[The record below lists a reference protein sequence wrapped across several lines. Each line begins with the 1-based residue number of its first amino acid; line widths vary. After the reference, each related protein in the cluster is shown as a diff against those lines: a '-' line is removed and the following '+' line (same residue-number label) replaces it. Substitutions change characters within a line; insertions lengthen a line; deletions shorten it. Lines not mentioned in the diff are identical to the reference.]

1 MIFSIAVSCPFDNGN
16 PCACPFHVIRKKNL
30 EQRMDWIAGMSHESV
45 INLLAFHQA
54 CLEEKQAGLFSE
66 SA

>member
-1 MIFSIAVSCPFDNGN
+1 
-16 PCACPFHVIRKKNL
+16 
-30 EQRMDWIAGMSHESV
+30 MDWIAGMSHESV